1 MKTEI
6 LDQIINIL
14 QEKDDF
20 LITSHLSP
28 DGCLLY
34 TSFMMQQARPMD
46 EVHMSVII

>member
-28 DGCLLY
+28 DGDSLGSTIALGI
-34 TSFMMQQARPMD
+34 ALKN
-46 EVHMSVII
+46 